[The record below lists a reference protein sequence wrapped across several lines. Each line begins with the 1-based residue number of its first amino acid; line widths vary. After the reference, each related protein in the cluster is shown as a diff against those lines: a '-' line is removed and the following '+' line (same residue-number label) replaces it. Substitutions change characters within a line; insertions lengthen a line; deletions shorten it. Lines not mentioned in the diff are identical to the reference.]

1 MRVEHLFIWRGDRGR
16 TGRKKELPSFF
27 ILYFKH
33 PHLPCKSP
41 PWLLG
46 SGALFPKIL
55 LFLRRNPAKNV
66 IWFRIQMF
74 VEPKSTPSPP
84 KELWGFQTFFSNEIW
99 ESLLL
104 RAGINFRMRIQARPG
119 CAVTS
124 AVTLHQEHI
133 PCKWLPAGIR
143 FIPKSTDVFSAG
155 LGS

>member
-1 MRVEHLFIWRGDRGR
+1 
-16 TGRKKELPSFF
+16 
-27 ILYFKH
+27 
-33 PHLPCKSP
+33 
-41 PWLLG
+41 
-46 SGALFPKIL
+46 
-55 LFLRRNPAKNV
+55 
-66 IWFRIQMF
+66 MF

-155 LGS
+155 LGSQKEDFFIPNSLALTRAPCSVTPLEVQLAKDAMK